1 MEDLQRS
8 ELEQRLKSALK
19 EHQHEGLHMV
29 GGVEQLIPRLIAAV
43 EDWLENGAKAR
54 QKSA

>member
-8 ELEQRLKSALK
+8 DLEQRLKSALK

-29 GGVEQLIPRLIAAV
+29 GGVEQLIPRL
-43 EDWLENGAKAR
+43 ENGAKAR